1 MISAYFV
8 VSRSSGNII
17 RITRR
22 ESVPD
27 DTATVINVPVL
38 TSSLLRYES
47 FYAAGEDLISLRNVT
62 RLATADNAKTQN
74 SCRIV

>member
-22 ESVPD
+22 ERPPD
-27 DTATVINVPVL
+27 DTPTVINVPVSS
-38 TSSLLRYES
+38 SSLLRYEDC
-47 FYAAGEDLISLRNVT
+47 YASGEDLISLQSVT
-62 RLATADNAKTQN
+62 RLAKANNAKPQN

>member
-22 ESVPD
+22 ERPPD
-27 DTATVINVPVL
+27 DTPTVINVPVSS
-38 TSSLLRYES
+38 SSLVRYEDFLAS
-47 FYAAGEDLISLRNVT
+47 GKDLISLQSIT
-62 RLATADNAKTQN
+62 RQTKANSAKPQN

>member
-22 ESVPD
+22 ESPPD
-27 DTATVINVPVL
+27 DTPTIFNVPIS
-38 TSSLLRYES
+38 TSSQMRYDS
-47 FYAAGEDLISLRNVT
+47 LYANGEDLISLQRVT
-62 RLATADNAKTQN
+62 WLAKANNAKPQN
-74 SCRIV
+74 SCRID

>member
-22 ESVPD
+22 ESPPD
-27 DTATVINVPVL
+27 DTPTLINVPTT
-38 TSSLLRYES
+38 TSGLMRYERFCS
-47 FYAAGEDLISLRNVT
+47 LSEGLISLQSVMQPIK
-62 RLATADNAKTQN
+62 ADKTTLQN
-74 SCRIV
+74 SCRID